1 MEQSRPATV
10 RSWAGS
16 LAQLSIGVEERR
28 SESTIRRVATRSF
41 WVQEGASIF
50 VGRFAPTRT
59 RLGTERAKV
68 IRGVTTNG
76 VVFKHGYQMG
86 KAAEEH
92 TTKRRRFVEKR
103 GEHSWYSQ
111 LKAQRFEYLHSSE
124 FEDATIKERQVEHAI
139 GAALGPQR
147 SQSHEEIHLDDSKL
161 IKRSIDAES
170 IFAIRSHKQQI
181 RPTTEQGHISLRWK
195 HSYVEPK
202 QTNAN
207 CWENKYS

>member
-1 MEQSRPATV
+1 MEQSRPAAV
-10 RSWAGS
+10 RSWTGS
-16 LAQLSIGVEERR
+16 LAPLSIGVEERR
-28 SESTIRRVATRSF
+28 SESPIRRVATRSF
-41 WVQEGASIF
+41 WVQESASIL

-59 RLGTERAKV
+59 RLGAERAKV
-68 IRGVTTNG
+68 IRGVITNG

-86 KAAEEH
+86 KAAEEL
-92 TTKRRRFVEKR
+92 TTKRRRLVEKR

-124 FEDATIKERQVEHAI
+124 FEDAAIKERLVEHAI
-139 GAALGPQR
+139 GATIGPQR
-147 SQSHEEIHLDDSKL
+147 SQSHEKVHLDDSKL

-170 IFAIRSHKQQI
+170 IFAIRYHKQQI
-181 RPTTEQGHISLRWK
+181 RPTTKQGHLSVRWK
-195 HSYVEPK
+195 HSYDEPK